1 MLVMAPIRFD
11 VNFCKH
17 CDERVDLGINV
28 SIGSKYGMWI
38 NASISNNQVCTL
50 HFEIFCHQ
58 FPNII
63 TTIIMKTTIL

>member
-1 MLVMAPIRFD
+1 MLVMAPKRFD

-28 SIGSKYGMWI
+28 SIGSKYRMWI

-50 HFEIFCHQ
+50 HF
-58 FPNII
+58 
-63 TTIIMKTTIL
+63 